1 MIVCFCELK
10 VNIKK
15 AHGINLGSVWFI
27 TQPVIADYIV
37 MKGGGLSGKKNAS
50 SPFRLNK
57 ILNLQD
63 YSAWK
68 NMYPLVGIQDLNA
81 KFKRSGQLD
90 YL

>member
-37 MKGGGLSGKKNAS
+37 MKGAGLSGKKNA
-50 SPFRLNK
+50 RVL
-57 ILNLQD
+57 L
-63 YSAWK
+63 
-68 NMYPLVGIQDLNA
+68 
-81 KFKRSGQLD
+81 LD
-90 YL
+90 RIKS

>member
-1 MIVCFCELK
+1 
-10 VNIKK
+10 
-15 AHGINLGSVWFI
+15 
-27 TQPVIADYIV
+27 